1 MKVRL
6 DQFKEKNVIRMKQG
20 WFDIC
25 SVRPDIKISSKE
37 LRTRLKLNSMKEY
50 LQNGR
55 LQWLDYL
62 ERMEELNL
70 LNVEPRRL
78 LVFLIVDKLEK
89 HERGNRK

>member
-62 ERMEELNL
+62 ERMEESAKSTKC
-70 LNVEPRRL
+70 RTSKTIG
-78 LVFLIVDKLEK
+78 VFDS
-89 HERGNRK
+89 G